1 MVNKIKLAQL
11 GPIEQLEWDS
21 LSSINLIIG
30 KNGTGKTLL
39 LKMLYASIRSIEGYG
54 RGNEPRSLAQLLF
67 DKLYWTF
74 QVDKIGELVRKG
86 SEEPLFF
93 DLMIDDENFH
103 FSFGKDT
110 EKQIN
115 DVSGAITRSDNSIFF
130 PAKEVLSLF
139 HVILKTREVDKMF
152 GFDDTYYDLVKALQA
167 TPSRGRNY
175 DAFVQSRQRLED
187 ILSGKVE
194 FDKETNQWFFKKGN
208 RKFSINLTAE
218 GIKKIA
224 MLDTLLGNRYISTGS
239 IIFIDEPE
247 SALHPE
253 AIGDFMDIV
262 YLLSQ
267 AGIQFFIATHSY
279 FVIKKLYLISQ
290 QEKTSLPVLSLGKA
304 EECFKSNLLQGL
316 PENPIV
322 DESIALYEQEI
333 ELSWQ

>member
-1 MVNKIKLAQL
+1 MVNEIQL
-11 GPIEQLEWDS
+11 EQTGPIEKLEWNF

-39 LKMLYASIRSIEGYG
+39 LKMIYASIRSIEGYG
-54 RGNEPRSLAQLLF
+54 RGNEPRSLSQILF
-67 DKLYWTF
+67 DKIYWTF
-74 QVDKIGELVRKG
+74 QVNKIGDLVRKG
-86 SEEPLFF
+86 SEEPLSFNIE
-93 DLMIDDENFH
+93 IDGKRCN

-115 DVSGAITRSDNSIFF
+115 DVNGNIQRLDNSIFF

-139 HVILKTREVDKMF
+139 HVILKSREVDKMF
-152 GFDDTYYDLVKALQA
+152 GFDDTYYDLVKALQSR
-167 TPSRGRNY
+167 PSKGRNY
-175 DAFVQSRQRLED
+175 DAFAQSRQKLED
-187 ILSGKVE
+187 ILSGRVE
-194 FDKETNQWFFKKGN
+194 FDEKSNQWFFKKGN

-224 MLDTLLGNRYISTGS
+224 MLDTLLGNRYIGTGS
-239 IIFIDEPE
+239 VIFIDEPE

-253 AIGDFMDIV
+253 AIGDFMDII

-267 AGIQFFIATHSY
+267 SGIQFFIATHSY

-290 QEKTSLPVLSLGKA
+290 KSKKSLPVLSLGG
-304 EECFKSNLLQGL
+304 EDEFFNTDLLQGM
-316 PENPIV
+316 PKNPIV
-322 DESIALYEQEI
+322 DESIALYKEEI